1 MAILERTKE
10 TGMMRAMGMTNKQ
23 MIMTYMLEAGF
34 LGFIGS
40 VLGIIL
46 GCIINYPMVETG
58 IDFSAMA
65 DTLSGG
71 IGFRTT
77 GVFRSMWNIPL
88 IIGTGVVATLL
99 SSFMAFFPTRKAV
112 RMPITDSLRFE

>member
-1 MAILERTKE
+1 
-10 TGMMRAMGMTNKQ
+10 MMRALGMTDKQ
-23 MIMTYMLEAGF
+23 MIITYMLEAGF

-40 VLGIIL
+40 ILGIIL
-46 GCIINYPMVETG
+46 GCLINYPMVKYG

-77 GVFRSMWNIPL
+77 GIFRSVWNVPL
-88 IIGTGVVATLL
+88 IIGTGIVATLIA
-99 SSFMAFFPTRKAV
+99 SFMAFFPTRKAV
-112 RMPITDSLRFE
+112 KMPITDSLRFE

>member
-1 MAILERTKE
+1 
-10 TGMMRAMGMTNKQ
+10 MRAMGMTDKQ
-23 MIMTYMLEAGF
+23 MIMVYMLEAGF

-46 GCIINYPMVETG
+46 GCIANYPMVEYG

-77 GVFRSMWNIPL
+77 GIFRSVWNILL
-88 IIGTGVVATLL
+88 IIGTGIVATLL
-99 SSFMAFFPTRKAV
+99 ASCMAFFPTRKALK
-112 RMPITDSLRFE
+112 MPITDSLRFE